1 MCTLFVTTDCVDW
14 DDRTS
19 YLEHYR
25 DVIHVYFKFLCNE
38 TGCKVINMIYRYWF
52 ITNHDWWSVTSGSEG
67 CVPQHCVCQSISD
80 VSPQW
85 AQSSKIDDKFLLFVN
100 VKDLKCVGIV
110 FLCVLVYWEINSSPQ
125 DVISFPV
132 QRGGYSVEEVLQYQP
147 NDMSS
152 CLTACHLCCW
162 SFCKCGSFIWLI
174 IYWQIMWNEFHSS
187 VSSNIG
193 NNFNSCR
200 YK

>member
-1 MCTLFVTTDCVDW
+1 MTDGQLRR
-14 DDRTS
+14 DRK
-19 YLEHYR
+19 
-25 DVIHVYFKFLCNE
+25 DVYHN
-38 TGCKVINMIYRYWF
+38 T
-52 ITNHDWWSVTSGSEG
+52 
-67 CVPQHCVCQSISD
+67 VCRSIFD

-174 IYWQIMWNEFHSS
+174 IYWQIMWMNFIQVLVAIKGIILTVVDISKDIYEFYS
-187 VSSNIG
+187 VSFYG
-193 NNFNSCR
+193 
-200 YK
+200 

>member
-1 MCTLFVTTDCVDW
+1 MTDGQLRR
-14 DDRTS
+14 DRK
-19 YLEHYR
+19 
-25 DVIHVYFKFLCNE
+25 DVYHNI
-38 TGCKVINMIYRYWF
+38 
-52 ITNHDWWSVTSGSEG
+52 
-67 CVPQHCVCQSISD
+67 VCRSISD

-162 SFCKCGSFIWLI
+162 SFCKCGSLIWLI

-193 NNFNSCR
+193 NKFNSCR